1 MANPIPSMDGSG
13 FITDPSLKIDYLMAC
28 YSATQYSQT
37 ILYRDIISSFSKDIQ
52 LSAQQWEKLPELVEN
67 SLSKL
72 FTAYFDQTEITVSVD
87 ENSMEDNSSVFKL
100 IIEGIVRQDGTSY
113 QLSKELYV
121 NHSKL
126 SSVTDFN
133 IGNASYG

>member
-1 MANPIPSMDGSG
+1 MANRIPSMDGSG

-28 YSATQYSQT
+28 YCSTQHSQT
-37 ILYRDIISSFSKDIQ
+37 VLYRPLISSFSKDIQ
-52 LSAQQWEKLPELVEN
+52 LSSQQWESLPGYVEA
-67 SLSKL
+67 SLSRL
-72 FTAYFDQTEITVSVD
+72 FTSYFDQTEIAVSID
-87 ENSMEDNSSVFKL
+87 ENSMEDGTSLFKL

-121 NHSKL
+121 NHAKL

-133 IGNASYG
+133 IGNTNYA